1 LDDRKSFRPVK
12 LTDGALVWSA
22 DATAIP
28 KQPSSLAFLNP
39 DWFYLSAIS
48 LPRLSSKSGRK
59 TDVVVVLV
67 VIVPVVVVVA
77 VAVVVVVVVVVVVDV
92 SVVLKA
98 TSSSIVLRVLF
109 SLLAN
114 EMTLLMTSNYYL
126 WLRDCLA
133 CCAGGK

>member
-1 LDDRKSFRPVK
+1 MGRWCGQLMP
-12 LTDGALVWSA
+12 L
-22 DATAIP
+22 
-28 KQPSSLAFLNP
+28 PSQNNHHLLPRLNP

-59 TDVVVVLV
+59 ADVVVVLV
-67 VIVPVVVVVA
+67 VVVPVVVVVA
-77 VAVVVVVVVVVVVDV
+77 VVVVVVVDV

-109 SLLAN
+109 SLLAS

>member
-1 LDDRKSFRPVK
+1 MGRWCGQLMP
-12 LTDGALVWSA
+12 L
-22 DATAIP
+22 
-28 KQPSSLAFLNP
+28 PSQNNHHLLPRLNP

-67 VIVPVVVVVA
+67 VVVIVVVVVAVVVIVPVVVVVA
-77 VAVVVVVVVVVVVDV
+77 VAVVVVVDV

-109 SLLAN
+109 SLLAS

>member
-1 LDDRKSFRPVK
+1 MGRWCGQLMP
-12 LTDGALVWSA
+12 L
-22 DATAIP
+22 
-28 KQPSSLAFLNP
+28 PSQNNHHLLPRLNP

-59 TDVVVVLV
+59 ADVVVVLVVVVPVVVVVAVV

-109 SLLAN
+109 SLLAS

>member
-1 LDDRKSFRPVK
+1 
-12 LTDGALVWSA
+12 
-22 DATAIP
+22 
-28 KQPSSLAFLNP
+28 
-39 DWFYLSAIS
+39 
-48 LPRLSSKSGRK
+48 LSSKSGRK
-59 TDVVVVLV
+59 TAVVVVLVVVVIVVVVVAVV

-77 VAVVVVVVVVVVVDV
+77 VAVVVVVDV

-109 SLLAN
+109 SLLAS